1 MPATADRPA
10 ITQVIATWTGG
21 DAHLLQQSLRM
32 SNESFAAYLGVVTRT
47 VANWRKQPEIIPK
60 PSIQEALDTALE
72 RAPDRAKAQFTQL
85 SGRGKRADLVDSTGT
100 RDP

>member
-1 MPATADRPA
+1 MPATVDGSAGMP
-10 ITQVIATWTGG
+10 VIATWTGG

-32 SNESFAAYLGVVTRT
+32 SNESFAEYLGVVTRT

-72 RAPDRAKAQFTQL
+72 RAPDRAKAQFT
-85 SGRGKRADLVDSTGT
+85 RA
-100 RDP
+100 